1 MLNLQFEPGEVRRI
15 EYKAQSNK
23 PDETIV
29 IAWAKWEL
37 KDPKT
42 EIVIDFGKSE
52 IDGQTIIS
60 LVPLMNV
67 GKYIFEL
74 TVKIAPEIIKE
85 RLDIRV
91 V

>member
-1 MLNLQFEPGEVRRI
+1 MLNLQFEAGEVRRI

-23 PDETIV
+23 EGETIV
-29 IAWAKWEL
+29 ITWAKWEL
-37 KDPKT
+37 KDPRT
-42 EIVIDFGKSE
+42 EHVIDFGKSD
-52 IDGQTIIS
+52 IDGVTIIS
-60 LVPLMNV
+60 LVPLMNE

-74 TVKIAPEIIKE
+74 TVKIAPEVIKE